1 MLLRLSSPEEVI
13 CITQP
18 HHAWIAGQLARAWG
32 NEKFGQVSPN
42 QQVCL
47 AAEQHDIGWIHWE
60 QASTLNP
67 QTGYPHSFSE
77 LATKNHINIW
87 SKASNLAL
95 PWGRYV
101 ALLISLHGTRLY
113 ERFRGWENSPETKEL
128 VENFLKVEYGVQED
142 LISKLQNDSYYEQYA
157 TPEIIKRNQK
167 LVAVWDALSLIICHG
182 FTGEKLVE
190 NVPTADGEITLTLTA
205 KKDCPLEIFVSPW
218 PFRENRV
225 NLVLE
230 GRLLQQK
237 FTDETMMREA
247 LNQALTVTI
256 DTILIPENSESFTT
270 DIHR

>member
-18 HHAWIAGQLARAWG
+18 HHAWIAGQLARVWG
-32 NEKFGQVSPN
+32 NEQFGQVSPN

-47 AAEQHDIGWIHWE
+47 AAEQHDIGWLNWE
-60 QASTLNP
+60 QTPTLNP

-87 SKASNLAL
+87 SKASKLAL

-128 VENFLKVEYGVQED
+128 VENFLKVEYAVQEE
-142 LISKLQNDSYYEQYA
+142 LVSKLQNDTYHKQYA
-157 TPEIIKRNQK
+157 TSEIIKRNQ
-167 LVAVWDALSLIICHG
+167 LLIAVWDALSLIICHG
-182 FTGEKLVE
+182 FIGEKLVE
-190 NVPTADGEITLTLTA
+190 NVPTANGQITLTL
-205 KKDCPLEIFVSPW
+205 KNKENHPLEISVSPW
-218 PFRENRV
+218 PFRESQV
-225 NLVLE
+225 NLVFE

-237 FTDETMMREA
+237 FTDERVMQEA
-247 LNQALTVTI
+247 LSQAPGVTI
-256 DTILIPENSESFTT
+256 STT
-270 DIHR
+270 LLTKN